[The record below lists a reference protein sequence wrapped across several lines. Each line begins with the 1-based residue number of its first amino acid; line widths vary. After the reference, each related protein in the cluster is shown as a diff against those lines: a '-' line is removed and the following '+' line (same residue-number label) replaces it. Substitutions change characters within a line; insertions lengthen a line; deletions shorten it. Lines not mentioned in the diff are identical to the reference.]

1 MSGSSLRER
10 FLAEGRLADCPIY
23 DLHGHW
29 GPHYGIH
36 MPAADEATAN
46 RLFRQANVK
55 RLVMCHHATLF
66 TPDAGNT
73 PNIEAVRRWPAVLRA
88 YCGINP
94 NYPDVVAQDL
104 AQYDR
109 YSPDVFVGFKL
120 LADYHKVA
128 VSDAPYQPVWE
139 FAQARKLMLLLHTW
153 GNSSFDGYVPVRA
166 VAQRYPDTRILL
178 GHSLHGDWD
187 HAIELA
193 REFPNVYLE
202 LTAVLDERG
211 VVERFVAEAGS
222 HKVVYGTDF
231 PWFSHYYYIGA
242 LLGAGLGD
250 EDLRNILYRNAQRL
264 LGEPVG

>member
-1 MSGSSLRER
+1 
-10 FLAEGRLADCPIY
+10 
-23 DLHGHW
+23 
-29 GPHYGIH
+29 
-36 MPAADEATAN
+36 
-46 RLFRQANVK
+46 
-55 RLVMCHHATLF
+55 
-66 TPDAGNT
+66 
-73 PNIEAVRRWPAVLRA
+73 
-88 YCGINP
+88 
-94 NYPDVVAQDL
+94 
-104 AQYDR
+104 
-109 YSPDVFVGFKL
+109 
-120 LADYHKVA
+120 
-128 VSDAPYQPVWE
+128 
-139 FAQARKLMLLLHTW
+139 MLLLHTW